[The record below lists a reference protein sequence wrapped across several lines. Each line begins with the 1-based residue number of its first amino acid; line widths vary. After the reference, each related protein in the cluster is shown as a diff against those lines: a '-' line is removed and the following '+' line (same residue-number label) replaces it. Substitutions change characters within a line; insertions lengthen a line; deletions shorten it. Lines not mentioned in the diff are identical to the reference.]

1 MDKTTG
7 LWKKVAIMTLL
18 GIGLGLGTA
27 YAEGNLETIYHVYVG
42 DKHIGAVNDKDIV
55 QSYVDQRLNQV
66 QEEKN
71 EELRLTT
78 KEEIAYV
85 PEKKF
90 TPTHDN
96 EKVLKAL
103 EENISV
109 AANAIGLTIDDQTI
123 AYLPS
128 EEKAQKAVQKFK
140 EQYVGKEALRKVKER
155 KEIAEEPTIDDP
167 TVIDV
172 TLTNKVSKK
181 EKEVKPS
188 KVVTLDEAVNILQKG
203 TSEKETHTVVEGDI
217 LSKISSM
224 YGLSQDELLEMNSEI
239 DKDEPLQIGQELN
252 VTKLERLTEV
262 VVAQKR
268 IKEESIPYDTEIV
281 ETDELQK
288 GEKKVKQEGHK
299 GEKKVHSFIKKEGG
313 EIVEEKVLNEET
325 TSEPVKEII
334 LKGTKV
340 TPSRGS
346 GEFTWPAV
354 GGTITSKQGSRW
366 GDFHKGIDISGVS
379 DRMIKAA
386 DNGVVISAGHDGSY
400 GNKVVINHNNGYKT
414 IYAHLSSISVS
425 VGEKV
430 ERGSAIGNM
439 GTTGRSTG
447 VHLHFEIYKN
457 GSLQNPLS
465 YF

>member
-18 GIGLGLGTA
+18 GIGLSLGTT
-27 YAEGNLETIYHVYVG
+27 YAESNLETIYHVYVG
-42 DKHIGAVNDKDIV
+42 DKHIGAVNDKEIV
-55 QSYVDQRLNQV
+55 QSYVDQRLNQA
-66 QEEKN
+66 QEEN
-71 EELRLTT
+71 ENLRLTT

-90 TPTHDN
+90 TPTHNN
-96 EKVLKAL
+96 EKVIKGLK
-103 EENISV
+103 ENISV
-109 AANAIGLTIDDQTI
+109 AANAVGLNIDDQTI

-128 EEKAQKAVQKFK
+128 GEKAQKAVQKFK
-140 EQYVGKEALRKVKER
+140 EQYVDKEALRKVKER
-155 KEIAEEPTIDDP
+155 KENGKQPTIDDS
-167 TVIDV
+167 TIIDV
-172 TLTNKVSKK
+172 SLTNKVSKI
-181 EKEVKPS
+181 EKEVEPS
-188 KVVTLDEAVNILQKG
+188 KVVTVDEAVDIIQRGKP
-203 TSEKETHTVVEGDI
+203 EDKVHTVAEGEV
-217 LSKISSM
+217 LGELSSM
-224 YGLSQDELLEMNSEI
+224 YGLTQDELIEMNSELE
-239 DKDEPLQIGQELN
+239 KDEPLQIGQEIN
-252 VTKLERLTEV
+252 VTVFERLTEV
-262 VVAQKR
+262 VVELEG
-268 IKEESIPYDTEIV
+268 IKEESISYDTETV

-288 GEKKVKQEGHK
+288 GEKAVKQEGRE
-299 GEKKVHSFIKKEGG
+299 GEKEVHYFIKKESG
-313 EIVEEKVLNEET
+313 EIVEEKILNEET
-325 TSEPVKEII
+325 ISKPVKEII

-379 DRMIKAA
+379 DRTIKAA
-386 DNGVVISAGHDGSY
+386 DNGVVISAGYDGSY
-400 GNKVVINHNNGYKT
+400 GNKIVINHNNGYKT

-425 VGEKV
+425 AGETV

-457 GSLQNPLS
+457 GSLQNPMS
-465 YF
+465 YY